1 MQVLHAKYGQM
12 QGWNSLFGLLSEL
25 LIFGEQIARFLW
37 ANEQNSDSLLEK
49 SKSLP
54 LLFCK
59 EQQERITHG
68 LFFVMS
74 DGSNSLT
81 VTLL

>member
-25 LIFGEQIARFLW
+25 LIFGGQIARFLW

-49 SKSLP
+49 SK
-54 LLFCK
+54 
-59 EQQERITHG
+59 
-68 LFFVMS
+68 
-74 DGSNSLT
+74 
-81 VTLL
+81 